1 MRIPGS
7 GTPSRIIS
15 IGELA
20 VKDGDKQEPPD
31 SPVKHSNDNAC
42 HSEAIKEVAR
52 PAGFE
57 PATAGLE
64 IRRPTGTK
72 GRDSKDLE
80 QDESRVR
87 APVRA
92 RTAEN
97 DPNLTRVAEVWPSL
111 PRDARQLLKR
121 LADSWQE
128 LPEAV
133 RQGIEAMISTAEKE

>member
-42 HSEAIKEVAR
+42 RSEAIKEVAR

-64 IRRPTGTK
+64 IRCSVQLSYERL
-72 GRDSKDLE
+72 S
-80 QDESRVR
+80 Q
-87 APVRA
+87 
-92 RTAEN
+92 
-97 DPNLTRVAEVWPSL
+97 EVFTM
-111 PRDARQLLKR
+111 
-121 LADSWQE
+121 ADY
-128 LPEAV
+128 PDV
-133 RQGIEAMISTAEKE
+133 